1 MVNNNQ
7 SKIIET
13 LESIQIQYKN
23 MVNQQQQHY
32 DKIIECLD
40 NLQHHI
46 SAILMPAEPEVSI
59 IYPRLDIENAHDN
72 AKKFALEVIKYS
84 NKKDEVI
91 ALINK
96 YAAKVNDIPL
106 DKLEEFCDSLF
117 SIELPK
123 GVCILKNGCPF

>member
-1 MVNNNQ
+1 MVSNNQ

-13 LESIQIQYKN
+13 LESIQNQYKN
-23 MVNQQQQHY
+23 MMNQQQQHH
-32 DKIIECLD
+32 DKMIECLD
-40 NLQHHI
+40 KLQHHI
-46 SAILMPAEPEVSI
+46 SAILMPVEPEVSI
-59 IYPRLDIENAHDN
+59 IYPNLKDKNPHDN

-96 YAAKVNDIPL
+96 YAAKVNDIPS